1 MLCLMVGCGR
11 TEPGGDGTQKPMA
24 PGNYC
29 EAIGMLNLDFQGVW
43 TNPNAHSKVPAGAAL
58 RAENM
63 VSDARG
69 VAACVTGQR
78 LLSEALAPASRMN
91 SATVYQG
98 HIVESYASGKLARRN
113 FASPALTAYSGSY
126 LPASGVR
133 MRFAEAG
140 GDLYLPTST
149 GLKVLDGVTSTPAD
163 VGVPRPVNARNF
175 AKSLGGTTVFSYF
188 GSVAYRWAFGR
199 EDSEGVMQLSEP
211 SGRYVFDSDSAS
223 PAFNVTMTINLPAGI
238 VAGDHLLLYR
248 TNVVNASMGP
258 IYADPGDIGYLAIDY
273 EVTSGDVT
281 TGSVVLVDQTPDEL
295 RGAPLYT
302 NATVEGILRA
312 NERPPL
318 AQEMVLFQDRL
329 LLGNVRPPQLI
340 ILRMLGTMTAGD
352 TLTIAGQAYT
362 AKVYTDP
369 TDPDYTAGEFEFFTG
384 YSTVSENIYY
394 TAMSLIDAINRT
406 TSNTTVYAHYLSG
419 PNDPPGII
427 GIVARSPTT
436 AAFNVQAT
444 AGTASYEPPL
454 INAQSSYADEQ
465 INGIWVS
472 KQGRHYA
479 YPRDSRFRLRVG
491 TGTRPVTRLIALRTA
506 VYAFVQQE
514 GIWRITYA
522 GDDRWRVEQ
531 VSNTAHLLV
540 PDSVAVVDDR
550 IFALTTRGL
559 VAVDESGVQEVGVQI
574 RDKFDAIAK
583 LPAATVQAETFAVAD
598 DARQRYILYH
608 PLTPGSD
615 TSDHAWVYNGATD
628 VWTERTDEATGGL
641 VNGDNGLLYLGLPTG
656 EVTEERYGE
665 DVDVYKNPDNSA
677 IEFRLVWTVL
687 DEGNPGA
694 QKRFTE
700 MKLLTRNAFS
710 GNVVFDCTNDLG
722 GEESVTGVA
731 ENTPYCLVWVPDG
744 VQRTSRLLAD
754 IQREVLGE
762 SFEVVGMD
770 VKAKT
775 YGGRL
780 TRN

>member
-1 MLCLMVGCGR
+1 MLCVMVGCGR
-11 TEPGGDGTQKPMA
+11 TEPVQPFSVGYLEGK
-24 PGNYC
+24 NC
-29 EAIGMLNLDFQGVW
+29 EASPMLNIDFQGVW
-43 TNPNAHSKVPAGAAL
+43 SAPNQHSKVPLGAAL
-58 RAENM
+58 VAQNI
-63 VSDARG
+63 VSDSRG
-69 VAACVTGQR
+69 IAACVTGQR
-78 LLSEALAPASRMN
+78 LLSEALAPASELS
-91 SATVYQG
+91 SAVVYQG
-98 HIVESYASGKLARRN
+98 HIVEHYASGKLARRN
-113 FASPALTAYSGSY
+113 FTSPALTAYTGTY
-126 LPASGVR
+126 TPATGVR
-133 MRFAEAG
+133 MRFEEAG
-140 GDLYLPTST
+140 GDLYLTT
-149 GLKVLDGVTSTPAD
+149 QDGLQRLDGVGETPELAEVPEGLSMLMVTSP
-163 VGVPRPVNARNF
+163 
-175 AKSLGGTTVFSYF
+175 GTLFSEA
-188 GSVAYRWAFGR
+188 GQSVAYRYLISR
-199 EDSEGVMQLSEP
+199 PDSEGTYRRGAP
-211 SGRYVFDSDSAS
+211 SGRFIYTALGTEDITVRVMLPEGLS
-223 PAFNVTMTINLPAGI
+223 VTDR
-238 VAGDHLLLYR
+238 VEVYR
-248 TNVVNASMGP
+248 TSISPPGV
-258 IYADPGDIGYLAIDY
+258 DPGDVMFLATQFQAD
-273 EVTSGDVT
+273 
-281 TGSVVLVDQTPDEL
+281 GSNYQEFVDATPDVLLGET
-295 RGAPLYT
+295 LYT
-302 NATVEGILRA
+302 SASQQGISRA
-312 NERPPL
+312 NERPPVSNEL
-318 AQEMVLFQDRL
+318 VLFNDRL
-329 LLGNVRPPQLI
+329 LLGNVRGPHRFIFRLLATPSNNDQI
-340 ILRMLGTMTAGD
+340 
-352 TLTIAGQAYT
+352 TIAGVTYT
-362 AKVYTDP
+362 AKIAPSTNEEFQL
-369 TDPDYTAGEFEFFTG
+369 YTAG
-384 YSTVSENIYY
+384 TVAQNIEI
-394 TAMSLIDAINRT
+394 TARNLINKINTWDGLSAGTR
-406 TSNTTVYAHYLSG
+406 TVYARSLSG
-419 PNDPPGII
+419 SGDPPGII
-427 GIVARSPTT
+427 LVEERDPAGSGFT
-436 AAFNVQAT
+436 AQAST
-444 AGTASYEPPL
+444 NGTRYEPAL
-454 INAQSSYADEQ
+454 TTAQSSYAEEG
-465 INGIWVS
+465 INEVWSS
-472 KQGRHYA
+472 KAGLHWA
-479 YPRDSRFRLRVG
+479 YPRDSRFKMRLG
-491 TGTRPVTRLIALRTA
+491 SGTRPLTRLVKLRTSA
-506 VYAFVQQE
+506 YAFIQQE

-522 GDDRWRVEQ
+522 GDERWRVEQ

-540 PDSVAVVDDR
+540 QDSVAVVDDR

-608 PLTPGSD
+608 PLTAASD

-687 DEGNPGA
+687 DEGNPGS